1 LKCRRRLRLG
11 LEPQNKESIP
21 HKEGIT
27 SEKLKKERFGK
38 REVAGETLQCWMSDV
53 WKCGKK
59 KNKIRCILIT
69 ICKIEMLLCGVGWG
83 SGSGSDNLPCCRV
96 IFIHFLYFFQGEDAD
111 LCSELLN
118 ESLEALQSL
127 PEATLFD
134 ENSVSPV
141 WLEVVERSD
150 KFLRQ
155 VVLG

>member
-1 LKCRRRLRLG
+1 M
-11 LEPQNKESIP
+11 
-21 HKEGIT
+21 
-27 SEKLKKERFGK
+27 
-38 REVAGETLQCWMSDV
+38 LQSNV
-53 WKCGKK
+53 H
-59 KNKIRCILIT
+59 
-69 ICKIEMLLCGVGWG
+69 
-83 SGSGSDNLPCCRV
+83 P
-96 IFIHFLYFFQGEDAD
+96 FLSLFQGEDAD

-127 PEATLFD
+127 PGATLFD

>member
-1 LKCRRRLRLG
+1 MMNKV
-11 LEPQNKESIP
+11 QNRSNPECMWIRSFI
-21 HKEGIT
+21 
-27 SEKLKKERFGK
+27 
-38 REVAGETLQCWMSDV
+38 VLQS
-53 WKCGKK
+53 
-59 KNKIRCILIT
+59 NIHS
-69 ICKIEMLLCGVGWG
+69 LL
-83 SGSGSDNLPCCRV
+83 SLPA
-96 IFIHFLYFFQGEDAD
+96 GEDAD

-134 ENSVSPV
+134 ESSVSPM